1 MNNESFDIDLLYKS
15 SFYSKLI
22 ICGRNKY
29 TMNSFDK
36 LKKLISLGGS
46 GEIARRYMVMNSFD
60 GALTVLGIIIGSW
73 FVGISDSRILL
84 VAGFGASI
92 AMGISGAFGAY
103 LTEHAVKKDEMAKFE
118 EFMLESF
125 DDTIVKDAAYVSS
138 IFVAIVDG
146 ISPFIAAAISLIPFV
161 FSLAF
166 NLDIDLA
173 YLFSFLT
180 TSITL
185 FTLGSYLGKMSRG
198 NIIFYGLKM
207 VLAGILVGILVLFV
221 EIVSGG

>member
-1 MNNESFDIDLLYKS
+1 
-15 SFYSKLI
+15 
-22 ICGRNKY
+22 
-29 TMNSFDK
+29 MNSFDN

-73 FVGISDSRILL
+73 FVGVSDARVLL

-103 LTEHAVKKDEMAKFE
+103 LTELAVKKDEIAKFE

-125 DDTIVKDAAYVSS
+125 DNTIVTEAAYVSS
-138 IFVAIVDG
+138 ILVAIVDG

-161 FSLAF
+161 FSLVL
-166 NLDIDLA
+166 NLDINIA
-173 YLFSFLT
+173 YLLSFVA

-185 FTLGSYLGKMSRG
+185 FVLGSYLGKISKG
-198 NIIFYGLKM
+198 NIVYYGFKM

>member
-1 MNNESFDIDLLYKS
+1 
-15 SFYSKLI
+15 
-22 ICGRNKY
+22 
-29 TMNSFDK
+29 MNSFNN

-73 FVGISDSRILL
+73 FVGVSDARVLL

-103 LTEHAVKKDEMAKFE
+103 LTELAVKKDEIAKFE

-125 DDTIVKDAAYVSS
+125 DNTIVTEAAYVSS
-138 IFVAIVDG
+138 ILVAIVDG

-161 FSLAF
+161 FSLVL
-166 NLDIDLA
+166 NLDINIA
-173 YLFSFLT
+173 YLLSFVA

-185 FTLGSYLGKMSRG
+185 FVLGSYLGKISKG
-198 NIIFYGLKM
+198 NIVYYGFKM